1 MKMMHLGKLQ
11 WKADD
16 FGGVKT
22 VGFHII
28 KIYTRSKTKLE
39 KNMCIAGGRGGGS

>member
-11 WKADD
+11 WKADN

-28 KIYTRSKTKLE
+28 KI
-39 KNMCIAGGRGGGS
+39 